1 MSCAVLGQSYSTRT
15 SAFGT
20 ALLGALLASCSGVTG
35 SSGPAGATGSTG
47 AQGPTTTGSALN
59 ISTATSIT
67 GKILS
72 VTIGGP
78 PVVKFQLTDQN
89 GAFVQGLPAADIGFA
104 IAQLVPGLNGSPSQW
119 NSYIYGTVAPAAC
132 PSGVTACAT
141 TPKTQ
146 AMVEAGATGT
156 LVDNGNGT
164 YQYTF
169 KKDITTDPNV
179 IYSALLTHRVGFE
192 IRGLAQA
199 NNASYTFQPS
209 SGATTGIFAREIVDT
224 ATCNNCHTSFATS
237 PTGTSV
243 AHGGAR
249 VEVQYCVMC
258 HNPGTTDPNSGNS
271 LDMTVM
277 IHKIHTGNKLPS
289 IQTVTVPD
297 TTPTLGLGYWIV
309 GYKDSLSNFNTVLY
323 PQDTRNCQTCHVQT
337 IPTLTQAANYATVPT
352 AEACGA
358 CHDNVNFATGANH
371 DSGLVANDTQCT
383 TCHGSTSTVDDGQL
397 QVAAVHVIPEI
408 VAATKFQYVVN
419 SVTFT
424 TAAGSI
430 YPIVKFS
437 VVDPTNGNAPY
448 NILTAAAFAGT
459 DPGTGTPVCADDTAR
474 LAIDIAWET
483 SDYTNWGSG
492 TTASTWGQPISLN
505 PLSGCGTATPAPGLT
520 GPDANGAFTMTSP
533 TALPTPPVANCPP
546 ASAAACPAISNI
558 AVVIEGHPGLVTTG
572 PGAVAIPVTSAVS
585 YANVTGATPVARRVV
600 VDIAKCDICHSD
612 LALHGTN
619 RNNDVQVCVVC
630 HNPASTDVGS
640 RQTLTAAGTDGL
652 WEQTIDFKYMIH
664 AIHDGNNLAAAG
676 APFVIYGYGGSVN
689 NFSTTVYPGY
699 INRCD
704 ACHVGN
710 SYYPVDDTAV
720 QATTFTTGLSKELPD
735 PTTVGNPISTSAN
748 MALCSA
754 CHKDYGYASTESH
767 IEQNGGSTAVL
778 KDAEGRTIL
787 STNPAN
793 VESCG
798 VCHGPGAVADLQ
810 VAHHIPAT
818 AD

>member
-1 MSCAVLGQSYSTRT
+1 LTVS
-15 SAFGT
+15 
-20 ALLGALLASCSGVTG
+20 LGALLASCSGVTG
-35 SSGPAGATGSTG
+35 SAGPTGATGTTG
-47 AQGPTTTGSALN
+47 PQGPTTTGSALN
-59 ISTATSIT
+59 ISTATTIT

-72 VTIGGP
+72 VTIAGP

-89 GAFVQGLPAADIGFA
+89 GAFLQGLPAADIGFA
-104 IAQLVPGLNGSPSQW
+104 IAQLVPGLNGSSSQW

-156 LVDNGNGT
+156 LVDNGDGT

-209 SGATTGIFAREIVDT
+209 SGATTGIFAREIVAT

-277 IHKIHTGNKLPS
+277 IHKIHTGNTLPS
-289 IQTVTVPD
+289 IQTATVPN

-337 IPTLTQAANYATVPT
+337 IPSLTQAANYATVPT

-358 CHDNVNFATGANH
+358 CHDTVNFATGANH
-371 DSGLVANDTQCT
+371 DSGLIANDTQCT

-408 VAATKFQYVVN
+408 VAAAKFQYVVN

-474 LAIDIAWET
+474 LAIDIAWDT

-520 GPDANGAFTMTSP
+520 GPDSGGVFTLTSP

-546 ASAAACPAISNI
+546 AGAAACPAIANI

-585 YANVTGATPVARRVV
+585 YANVTGAAPVPRRVV

-612 LALHGTN
+612 LAFHGTN
-619 RNNDVQVCVVC
+619 RNNDTQVCVVC

-640 RQTLTAAGTDGL
+640 RQTLTGTVPGTDGL

-689 NFSTTVYPGY
+689 NFSDVVYPGY

-704 ACHVGN
+704 ACHVGS
-710 SYYPVDDTAV
+710 SYYPVDDAAV
-720 QATTFTTGLSKELPD
+720 QATTFTTGLSKELPN

-754 CHKDYGYASTESH
+754 CHKDYAYASAESH

-793 VESCG
+793 VESCS

-810 VAHHIPAT
+810 VAHHIPTT